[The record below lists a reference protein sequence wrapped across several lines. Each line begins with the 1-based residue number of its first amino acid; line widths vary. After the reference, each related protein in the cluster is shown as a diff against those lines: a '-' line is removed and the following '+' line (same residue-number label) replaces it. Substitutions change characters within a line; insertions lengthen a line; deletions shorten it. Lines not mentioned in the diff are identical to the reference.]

1 MRLVENVKQDNRIKP
16 IISVINLNANR
27 LNSQKTKIATLDEKK
42 RRSNYAF

>member
-16 IISVINLNANR
+16 IISVINLNVNR

-42 RRSNYAF
+42 RRSI